1 LCGQNPATKLDPA
14 GLDFAVTIVTV
25 STFAILQAVD
35 GIAFNMT
42 VDTWYAAASPA
53 TDGYEKAI
61 AFRVAE
67 GLR

>member
-1 LCGQNPATKLDPA
+1 VRSEPATKLDPA

-35 GIAFNMT
+35 GIAFNMA

-53 TDGYEKAI
+53 TDG
-61 AFRVAE
+61 
-67 GLR
+67 